1 MQSWEGIKS
10 LTLSSGIGKAKSTHT
25 NTWWKYSGA
34 DTYKTDA
41 IIIRGA
47 CLCAG
52 LIAAMSAQLRRA
64 VATPTVPARR
74 PGLLHLSEPLRY
86 PTFGDPLP
94 PVSHRGES
102 IEGRTRR
109 AARWVPADH
118 PRHPQQSPAAGWK
131 SALLNP
137 GHSELGR
144 RVGTSGSQ
152 GVFLPRLLCSD
163 EDGVGCRGWRQS
175 WRCWEG

>member
-25 NTWWKYSGA
+25 NTWWKYSRA

-41 IIIRGA
+41 IITRGA

-64 VATPTVPARR
+64 LATPTVSAGR
-74 PGLLHLSEPLRY
+74 PGLLHQPEPLLY
-86 PTFGDPLP
+86 PPPGDPLP
-94 PVSHRGES
+94 PVSHQPGTTRG
-102 IEGRTRR
+102 R
-109 AARWVPADH
+109 AARWVAADH
-118 PRHPQQSPAAGWK
+118 PRHPQQSPAAGWP

-137 GHSELGR
+137 GLKRARTE
-144 RVGTSGSQ
+144 SGH
-152 GVFLPRLLCSD
+152 LRLA
-163 EDGVGCRGWRQS
+163 GCLSATAPGQ
-175 WRCWEG
+175 